1 LGLKDKLKGV
11 LLFYRRRAK
20 YKPKPKNLRRSLAL
34 DKAKTAK
41 TVYDKP
47 PKNWNPKKSDVRGI
61 DTPSKTKGKIKKIV
75 VAGWWVKKN
84 SPRGDLE
91 EITYFAHEIKKE
103 TKKAIILR
111 DGLVIPK
118 SNVKKISTVDGD
130 VFKRILNKAKDDSE
144 AVEMLRK
151 RKIIPKKYDAFHEKG
166 GIYLAY
172 KDPWREHGISRKRR
186 KH

>member
-61 DTPSKTKGKIKKIV
+61 DAPEKNGKIAQILKKL
-75 VAGWWVKKN
+75 KN
-84 SPRGDLE
+84 PRGKHLE
-91 EITYFAHEIKKE
+91 KTYYQKYWESKSGKKYITVGWRIWNAKKKMVTAEEKADIKIWEENGKVYGKIYAKRPGMEGFAREQAKKLRIIIKK
-103 TKKAIILR
+103 
-111 DGLVIPK
+111 
-118 SNVKKISTVDGD
+118 
-130 VFKRILNKAKDDSE
+130 
-144 AVEMLRK
+144 
-151 RKIIPKKYDAFHEKG
+151 
-166 GIYLAY
+166 
-172 KDPWREHGISRKRR
+172 
-186 KH
+186 